1 MLLVTS
7 TLQLASYKLHPLVKT
22 FTTFAQFPL
31 LRWGLV
37 PCIVAKHAMSAGEEA
52 FVWYGYDLD
61 FCPDW
66 WAEYSGLEVD
76 LFMISPP
83 GTWMLGSSKPSLFLT
98 PCGRSMDWVDK
109 TSLGMTDGLN
119 MNTCH
124 PGHILQPG
132 VKGQVF
138 WYCELFLPKT
148 THDLQYC
155 DLWRESYNDF

>member
-1 MLLVTS
+1 MPIEHWLGCPQKCQWHKSWRFEEEVGVMRKCWRRRWGLWEMLWLLEHLAVLI
-7 TLQLASYKLHPLVKT
+7 TLSQI
-22 FTTFAQFPL
+22 PL

-66 WAEYSGLEVD
+66 WAEYSRLEVD

-109 TSLGMTDGLN
+109 TSLGMTDDKNIKYLTAWTSTLARG
-119 MNTCH
+119 
-124 PGHILQPG
+124 
-132 VKGQVF
+132 
-138 WYCELFLPKT
+138 
-148 THDLQYC
+148 
-155 DLWRESYNDF
+155 